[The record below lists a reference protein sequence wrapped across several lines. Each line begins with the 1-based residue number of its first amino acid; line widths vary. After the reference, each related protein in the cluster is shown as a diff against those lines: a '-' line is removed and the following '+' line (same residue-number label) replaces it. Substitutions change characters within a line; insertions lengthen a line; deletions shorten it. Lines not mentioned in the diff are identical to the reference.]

1 MGHHTTDPRNG
12 KRSLIVILRYRC
24 VPPANLTFSPSDAQ
38 QQSEQ
43 DMARVQRQDSG
54 ASNSPNTWIAS
65 SPPAMPARS
74 RPLRRRQPS
83 NQMSVGNSNHINGNN
98 DNVEPRLSSLLADL
112 APSVNLHSSSPS
124 PLPSPSPSQ
133 ASTEPDDAPSSSP
146 SLSPLAQ
153 HIGTLAEPI
162 ICQLARAAIK
172 QDSARLEA
180 LSDLE
185 RQIELVGLNRRTAH
199 AALEK
204 VALEWARKLKEQGGA
219 EGEFVEVERAVA
231 EFKKFKFARLAY
243 IEDRTWRGYHVDGA
257 AGSLE
262 DDQVSNCGEDDLT
275 HPNNFSR
282 HDRAYDVDTDDESG
296 CSSDNDSVRPSGRR
310 RQGHSRST
318 SATTTTTT
326 TTTTP
331 APTSAAPTTA
341 VDRSDPSLTHH
352 APNLYANSS
361 IPSHVKPFVPGR
373 YQHLTTHNPTIQTT
387 IFDQTTRFP
396 LHLPNRTTG
405 LTDTLPLPAHLARSQ
420 DWESRSWIAKLN
432 KWHVELLH
440 ERRWQP
446 AKKTRHKWTKEE
458 KAWLRAWVG
467 ERIGRTGAE
476 GDDGNADIDE
486 ALTRDWNRFAA
497 SEEGSKKGFRRR
509 DRPVLAESRRRWCVD
524 CGR

>member
-1 MGHHTTDPRNG
+1 
-12 KRSLIVILRYRC
+12 
-24 VPPANLTFSPSDAQ
+24 
-38 QQSEQ
+38 
-43 DMARVQRQDSG
+43 MARVQRQDSG

-257 AGSLE
+257 WGVL
-262 DDQVSNCGEDDLT
+262 
-275 HPNNFSR
+275 PSR
-282 HDRAYDVDTDDESG
+282 G
-296 CSSDNDSVRPSGRR
+296 
-310 RQGHSRST
+310 
-318 SATTTTTT
+318 
-326 TTTTP
+326 
-331 APTSAAPTTA
+331 
-341 VDRSDPSLTHH
+341 
-352 APNLYANSS
+352 
-361 IPSHVKPFVPGR
+361 
-373 YQHLTTHNPTIQTT
+373 
-387 IFDQTTRFP
+387 
-396 LHLPNRTTG
+396 
-405 LTDTLPLPAHLARSQ
+405 
-420 DWESRSWIAKLN
+420 
-432 KWHVELLH
+432 
-440 ERRWQP
+440 
-446 AKKTRHKWTKEE
+446 
-458 KAWLRAWVG
+458 
-467 ERIGRTGAE
+467 
-476 GDDGNADIDE
+476 
-486 ALTRDWNRFAA
+486 
-497 SEEGSKKGFRRR
+497 
-509 DRPVLAESRRRWCVD
+509 
-524 CGR
+524 